1 MNDDNYTPPLPK
13 ADDASYSEAVMTGTH
28 SLNTP
33 LLTVDE
39 LIQAMRTS
47 GSLSDIRKRLEKLR
61 EKDPGSFNVFC
72 RFYGR

>member
-1 MNDDNYTPPLPK
+1 MADDNYTPPLPK
-13 ADDASYSEAVMTGTH
+13 ADDASYSEAVMP
-28 SLNTP
+28 NREPWMP

-61 EKDPGSFNVFC
+61 EKDPASFNVFC